1 MSPTE
6 PVRKTGSILEVLP
19 KSMFR
24 VRLDEGTQVV
34 ATPTRSATQK
44 WTKFLPG
51 DRVLVALSP
60 FDPTRGRIE
69 SRS

>member
-6 PVRKTGSILEVLP
+6 PTRKSGSILEVLP
-19 KSMFR
+19 RSMFR
-24 VRLDEGTQVV
+24 VRLDEGTQVL
-34 ATPTRSATQK
+34 ATPTRAAIQK

-60 FDPTRGRIE
+60 FDPGRGRIE
-69 SRS
+69 ARE

>member
-1 MSPTE
+1 MSPSE
-6 PVRKTGSILEVLP
+6 SVRKTGSILEVLP

-34 ATPTRSATQK
+34 ATPTRSAVQK

-51 DRVLVALSP
+51 DRVIVALSP

-69 SRS
+69 SRT